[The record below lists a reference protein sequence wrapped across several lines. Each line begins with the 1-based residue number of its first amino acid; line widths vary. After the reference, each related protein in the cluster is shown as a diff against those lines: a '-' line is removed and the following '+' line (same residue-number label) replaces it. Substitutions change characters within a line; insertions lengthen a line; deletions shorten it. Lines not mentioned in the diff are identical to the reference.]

1 MNGHHQ
7 PYIQAAIDGEV
18 SRLACAK
25 MGERNNTLFKATAA
39 LASLGLGEGEIL
51 RNLKPAAEKIGLHG
65 SEFYSTAKRGV
76 KAGRQSPRDVPDPFK
91 KALKGVMPSPK
102 VSVGLPLR
110 SSLAEDGQRPKFCVG
125 NDDGPSVSADEERR
139 HIYKCNGNSVRVKI
153 KRHGGRYVNWYRVT
167 GAEDGWQAG
176 KPEGY
181 EPCPYTGAFDA
192 FDPEFRT
199 ELLYWPE
206 GEKDCDTVSREGL
219 PAFTFGGTGDGLPAG
234 INYHLTGRDIVIL
247 ADNDVGG
254 QKHAIRKAE
263 LAQPTAASVRIVEFR
278 ELPEKGDV
286 TDFLNAASA
295 ADLEERVRQTPL
307 WTPSPP
313 SSDAGASL
321 ARELV
326 TCNLADVVP
335 ERIDWLW
342 PGRVAIGK
350 LTILAGEPGLGK
362 SQVAIYIASTI
373 TRSNKWIGTEVRPRR
388 GRVLMLS
395 AEDGLADTVRPR
407 FDAAGGDASL
417 VSVIRSTQSA
427 GTPGR
432 NRGTFNLAADLSLL
446 EREIERHGDVAM
458 VIIDPLSSYMLHVDS
473 HRNTD
478 VRAVLEPL
486 EEMAERMKV
495 AILATTHLSKG
506 DGKAINRIIGSI
518 AFVAAA
524 RAVFTVVEDPDEE
537 GRRLLLHVKNNIA
550 RPQPGLA
557 FHLEQREIAPG
568 IIGSAVAWDE
578 MASISVT
585 ADQVLSGIGSQRS
598 TKSDAVEFL
607 QDLLAGGPM
616 GVREIEQQAVDAS
629 LLTEGKPI
637 GQSKPFRLARAQLGI
652 QPRRSGGLGS
662 GGRWVWG
669 LPGSKMPPDSYDAPI
684 PDEGTLSSDG
694 HLSDVDRRS

>member
-1 MNGHHQ
+1 MMNGHHQ
-7 PYIQAAIDGEV
+7 PYIQAAIEGEV
-18 SRLACAK
+18 SRLASAIT
-25 MGERNNTLFKATAA
+25 GERNVALFKATAS
-39 LASLGLGEGEIL
+39 LASLGIREGEIL
-51 RNLKPAAEKIGLHG
+51 RHLKPTAENLGLRG
-65 SEFYSTAKRGV
+65 SEIYSTVKSGV
-76 KAGRQSPRDVPDPFK
+76 KTGRESPRDVPSPFK
-91 KALKGVMPSPK
+91 KALKGLVPTPNASIE
-102 VSVGLPLR
+102 LPRR
-110 SSLAEDGQRPKFCVG
+110 STAGEGERPPAFCVG
-125 NDDGPSVSADEERR
+125 TENGPSAWPDEVRR
-139 HIYKCNGNSVRVKI
+139 HPYRRNGSTVRVKI
-153 KRHGGRYVNWYRVT
+153 KRRGGRYVNWYRVT
-167 GAEDGWQAG
+167 DGWQAG

-181 EPCPYTGAFDA
+181 ESCPYTGELDA

-199 ELLYWPE
+199 EVLYWPE
-206 GEKDCDTVSREGL
+206 GERDCDTLSREGL

-234 INYHLTGRDIVIL
+234 ITHYLAGRDIVIL

-254 QKHAIRKAE
+254 RKHAVEKAD
-263 LAQPTAASVRIVEFR
+263 LAQVTAASVRIVEFR
-278 ELPEKGDV
+278 ELPEKADV
-286 TDFLNAASA
+286 TDFLAAASLA
-295 ADLEERVRQTPL
+295 ELEERVRRTPL
-307 WTPSPP
+307 WTPSPQ
-313 SSDAGASL
+313 SSDASAPL
-321 ARELV
+321 TRELV
-326 TCNLADVVP
+326 TRNLSDIMP

-342 PGRVAIGK
+342 PGRLAIGK

-362 SQVAIYIASTI
+362 SQVAIYIASTV
-373 TRSNKWIGTEVRPRR
+373 TRGNNWIGADDRPRR
-388 GRVLMLS
+388 ARVLMLS

-407 FDAAGGDASL
+407 FDAAGGDASM
-417 VSVIRSTQSA
+417 VSVIRSTQSV

-446 EREIERHGDVAM
+446 ERELERHGDVAL

-585 ADQVLSGIGSQRS
+585 ADQVLSGIGSQTS

-652 QPRRSGGLGS
+652 QPRRFGGLGS

-669 LPGSKMPPDSYDAPI
+669 LPGPKMPPDSYDAPI
-684 PDEGTLSSDG
+684 PDGGILSSDG
-694 HLSDVDRRS
+694 HLNDADRRS